1 MGVPGGSKELTGV
14 QAGTRDKWKWWRWDK
29 RGRLGNTVEAEAPG
43 RGEGLDAALRQVPH
57 GRAEGRGSSGQ
68 LEEAGEVHQDQR
80 QNSFTR
86 KGHSSPRKT
95 GKVLWPFVQPK
106 AHMSTS
112 KLASSLYSTLQST
125 PSSNTFGHSIIC

>member
-1 MGVPGGSKELTGV
+1 M
-14 QAGTRDKWKWWRWDK
+14 
-29 RGRLGNTVEAEAPG
+29 EAEAPG
-43 RGEGLDAALRQVPH
+43 PGEGLDAALHQVPH

-125 PSSNTFGHSIIC
+125 SSSNTFGHSIIC